1 MHPDMASVLASQHR
15 HEMTAKA
22 SHHAQATVAAQGGG
36 TTEAHHA
43 SPAGPA
49 GRGARGTRLEAAP
62 HHASQAGR
70 GARGTRL
77 EAAPH
82 HASQAGQDGRGTRLE
97 AAARPRGP
105 RRGTRR
111 PHLRGA
117 LLPRYRVTWSRTAL
131 STAAADGAGR
141 GRSWV
146 IVISA
151 TRGL

>member
-43 SPAGPA
+43 SPAGPV
-49 GRGARGTRLEAAP
+49 
-62 HHASQAGR
+62 GR